1 MSAADGIFS
10 QFERDEL
17 NKITAKSILE
27 KLMNIRQ
34 NIDVEFTAR
43 RLGWELIQNAK
54 DNASLCNEHAESVD
68 VTIKITDTEFIFS
81 HNKGYFTNEH
91 IRGLIRKYSS
101 SDKDRDVQQLGQIYK
116 TTGRFG
122 TGFMTTHLL
131 SEKVQVESYYKK
143 DRQTFNKFSFWLD
156 RSGKGE
162 KEIIQGI
169 NNAFNEAEISIK
181 KSPNIILDKSNFSTS
196 FIYPLTDRKRS
207 LAHIAIE
214 EVKVGIAY
222 TLINVPVVNSVTIE
236 EELIGSAIYE
246 VKLTDKISYSES
258 EFLVYNL
265 LVDGKKS
272 KSYYLALTDKELQ
285 IIIPVS
291 KRNDKFYAL
300 ELDANIPRLHLD
312 FPMIGT
318 EDLNLPFIVNS
329 PLFEPTEPRD
339 GVSLIDD
346 EDNQVSQMN
355 CDVLLRA
362 VSLYNQFLS
371 YVGNDE
377 NWHDLYNLARI
388 KSPRKHSWIDSD
400 WFRDSVVESIRNT
413 LLYTPIVDVVNG
425 DRIAIWNDA
434 AESQVFFP
442 YAEKASI
449 RDRIWQL
456 SKKLYPQFTPIKEH
470 IDPWYHIIWNNCYKF
485 SMSELSEEI
494 QDRSNLVDLADA
506 VKGDEKDAINFLND
520 YYDLLNLEENHIKDI
535 ITDKYTVIPN
545 QLGELTKKSDLFIDE
560 EIDEELKIACSLVTT
575 DPREF
580 LRHKEIATVSKYEN
594 IESKIKY
601 TVKKQDDIIA
611 DINNIIKEGKNDNI
625 SVVCDYLA
633 SLFPEKNIPEK
644 RVAIFEFS
652 KQVYPDDFSQKRHLK
667 HFNEKI
673 WEESDKKSLFY
684 IVSKIADFE
693 TVEEAT
699 EELDFND
706 KTAFITW
713 LDTLITFLIKE
724 GFDNNVN
731 REKHPI
737 LPNQSGLFRTK
748 DDLFLDNG
756 EMDETLKDI
765 SAELGYN
772 FRDELLDA
780 SIFLELP
787 ENRVYTIENVAEKIS
802 ASIKPILRDVDKRKE
817 HKETLKKF
825 YMWMNENKEK
835 ADTYFSD
842 LFEKRFLFL
851 EDDDISLNMRKATEF
866 DQFMEEYGFEN
877 IKDIRNRLSQLQNE
891 NNLQEDDEKVDI
903 TKETLVSLG
912 ISSRE
917 ELEEAFKDP
926 VISSKFYHTSTP
938 TTDMFIYAQ
947 GLIERAKQ
955 NIIQFLENHPDYD
968 CTDLEETAPTILAGI
983 IKNGVSIHIV
993 TRPSDNGEVIIYYSS
1008 EKDTLDSDNSE
1019 LWIDNGVAPPHILT
1033 LGRILKSTGINRI
1046 PINMI

>member
-1 MSAADGIFS
+1 MSTADGIFS

-34 NIDVEFTAR
+34 KIDVEFTAR

-54 DNASLCNEHAESVD
+54 DNASLCNEDSESVD
-68 VTIKITDTEFIFS
+68 ITIEITDTELIFS

-101 SDKDRDVQQLGQIYK
+101 SDKDRDVEQLGQIYK

-131 SEKVQVESYYKK
+131 SEKVQIESYYKN
-143 DRQTFNKFSFWLD
+143 DHQTFKKFSFWLD

-169 NNAFNEAEISIK
+169 NNAFNEAEVNIK
-181 KSPNIILDKSNFSTS
+181 KSPNIILDKSDFSTS
-196 FIYPLTDRKRS
+196 FIYPLTDRKKS

-236 EELIGSAIYE
+236 EELIGSVSYE
-246 VKLTDKISYSES
+246 VKLIDKISYSEN

-285 IIIPVS
+285 IILPVS
-291 KRNDKFYAL
+291 KKNNKYYAL

-312 FPMIGT
+312 FPLIGT

-346 EDNQVSQMN
+346 EDNQVSQLN
-355 CDVLLRA
+355 CDVLVRA
-362 VSLYNQFLS
+362 VSLYKQFLS
-371 YVGNDE
+371 YVGNNE

-388 KSPRKHSWIDSD
+388 KSPKKHSWIDSD
-400 WFRDSVVESIRNT
+400 WFRDNVVESIRNA
-413 LLYTPIVDVVNG
+413 LLYTPMVDVVNG

-434 AESQVFFP
+434 AESQVYFP
-442 YAEKASI
+442 YAEKDSI
-449 RDRIWQL
+449 REQIWQL
-456 SKKLYPQFTPIKEH
+456 SKRMYPQYTPVREH
-470 IDPWYHIIWNNCYKF
+470 IDQWYEIIWKDCYKL
-485 SMSELSEEI
+485 SISELSKEI
-494 QDRSNLVDLADA
+494 QNRENLANLADA
-506 VKGDEKDAINFLND
+506 LKGKERESLNFLND
-520 YYDLLNLEENHIKDI
+520 YYNLLNLEGSHIKDI
-535 ITDKYTVIPN
+535 ISDKFEVIPN
-545 QLGELTKKSDLFIDE
+545 QLEVFKKKSELHIDENIDE
-560 EIDEELKIACSLVTT
+560 EIKNVCSIISK
-575 DPREF
+575 DPREY
-580 LRHKEIATVSKYEN
+580 LIHKNAFTGEN
-594 IESKIKY
+594 ITY
-601 TVKKQDDIIA
+601 PVKDQM
-611 DINNIIKEGKNDNI
+611 NIISEINSIIKGGNNDSI
-625 SVVCDYLA
+625 SKVCDYLA
-633 SLFPEKNIPEK
+633 SLFPDKDIPEK
-644 RVAIFEFS
+644 RLAIFEFS
-652 KQVYPDDFSQKRHLK
+652 KRVYPNDFTERRKLK
-667 HFNEKI
+667 YYDEKI
-673 WEESDKKSLFY
+673 WEESDKKSIAY
-684 IVSKIADFE
+684 IILEISNCKTIE
-693 TVEEAT
+693 KAT

-706 KTAFITW
+706 KDAFISW
-713 LDTLITFLIKE
+713 LDTLITFLVKE
-724 GFDNNVN
+724 GFDNNIN
-731 REKHPI
+731 REQYPV
-737 LPNQSGLFRTK
+737 LPNQNGVFCTK
-748 DDLFLDNG
+748 DDLFLDDG
-756 EMDETLKDI
+756 EIDEVLKDI
-765 SAELGYN
+765 SAELGYD
-772 FRDELLDA
+772 FREELLDT

-787 ENRVYTIENVAEKIS
+787 ENRIQTIEDIAEKIS

-817 HKETLKKF
+817 LKETLKKF

-835 ADTYFSD
+835 ADAYFSD

-851 EDDDISLNMRKATEF
+851 EDDDISLNMKKATEY
-866 DQFMEEYGFEN
+866 DQLKEEYGFKS
-877 IKDIRNRLSQLQNE
+877 IKDIRNRLSQLQND
-891 NNLQEDDEKVDI
+891 NNLQEDTEKVDI
-903 TKETLVSLG
+903 TKEILVNLG
-912 ISSRE
+912 ISSPK

-926 VISSKFYHTSTP
+926 AISSKFYHTSTP
-938 TTDMFIYAQ
+938 TTEMFIYAQ
-947 GLIERAKQ
+947 RRIERAKQ

-1019 LWIDNGVAPPHILT
+1019 LWIDNGVDPPHILT